1 MAKRK
6 RTKGQRSTK
15 HTYRTKNRVTRTPQI
30 TGGELKCSG
39 VVGSFCST
47 RGTRHVT
54 LGTNPMIS
62 HEWGKD
68 RGVLTTSGTYR
79 WSIVTQIF
87 RNGQP
92 THGGDRKTF
101 EVMTSTQPIVFM
113 NLLIFKGVL
122 LLERRCPIEYLW
134 KCIYLFLWLYS
145 HTQNVG
151 NSFAYLV
158 YSLFGRWF
166 KKVTKSF

>member
-1 MAKRK
+1 MTNRINNDLQNTPQK
-6 RTKGQRSTK
+6 TKD
-15 HTYRTKNRVTRTPQI
+15 RVTRISLI
-30 TGGELKCSG
+30 TGGEPRCSG
-39 VVGSFCST
+39 RVSSSCST

-134 KCIYLFLWLYS
+134 KCIPLFVTIFT
-145 HTQNVG
+145 HTKRRKLICVLG
-151 NSFAYLV
+151 IFIV
-158 YSLFGRWF
+158 WSLI
-166 KKVTKSF
+166 